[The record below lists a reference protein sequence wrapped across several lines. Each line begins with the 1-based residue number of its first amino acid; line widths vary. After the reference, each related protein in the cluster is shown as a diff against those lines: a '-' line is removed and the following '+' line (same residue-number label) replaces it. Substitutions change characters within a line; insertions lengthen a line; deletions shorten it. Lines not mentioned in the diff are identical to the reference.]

1 MWICSGAASDPATE
15 IAPGARDLAHPVIGY
30 FGSLH
35 EWIDLDLIEWLARAR
50 PAWTFMLVGHA
61 AVDVAHLAAL
71 PNVRLAGAQPYESL
85 PTWAKAFDAAII
97 PYRRTRQTENANPL
111 KLREYLAT
119 GKPVVSVRNPE
130 IENSPPGWR
139 SPTAAKPSWRRSNAC
154 SPRTRPTD
162 KPPAS
167 PRLPTRPGTAASPRS
182 SSPRP
187 TRWHAAPTESITEV
201 FMQATPNGKLK
212 VAIVGAGYVASHH
225 LAALKRLDFVEV
237 VGICDLDNAAAHALA
252 NKFDIPIVAAS
263 LADLAAL
270 SPQAIYVLTP
280 PASHCALALQA
291 LDMGCHVL
299 VEKPMAESVAE
310 CQTMMQRAAER
321 GLVLSVN
328 HSDRLDPMVVQALDA
343 VRAGKIGDLLSVDI
357 LRSSEYPDY
366 AGGPLPASV
375 RQGSYP
381 FRDLGRARPVRARGL
396 PRSAVRCRCEI
407 PCERPRSEPQ
417 VRRVAC
423 RHERRAW
430 PRPHAAVVECAADGK
445 PHRRAR
451 YARHHRSGS
460 LPADLP
466 RAQGLP
472 GPKFIG
478 IVATAFLSGL
488 ADVFRVPWN
497 VVRFATGALRPS
509 PGIQAGA
516 ADFARALHTQ
526 SAPPVPAEEGL
537 RAVALMESVCAA
549 ADAER
554 SADIEARYVQHPPVD
569 ALVTGAAGFLGR
581 AVVEA
586 LLARGK
592 SVRVLVRNPAAAKSF
607 GTTVQV
613 LVGDLGDPRA
623 VDFAVAGARQVFHV
637 GAAMRGSA
645 RAFEAGTVWGTRN
658 IVDACLAHQT
668 ERLIYV
674 SSLSVLDHAGRDA
687 QASVNEQSALEP
699 EAQRRG
705 AYTQTK
711 LSAENLVRS
720 AIRER
725 GLRAVIIRPGQIF
738 GPRRRARDAERH
750 DCARRPLDRP
760 SASRRRRCP

>member
-1 MWICSGAASDPATE
+1 
-15 IAPGARDLAHPVIGY
+15 
-30 FGSLH
+30 
-35 EWIDLDLIEWLARAR
+35 
-50 PAWTFMLVGHA
+50 
-61 AVDVAHLAAL
+61 
-71 PNVRLAGAQPYESL
+71 
-85 PTWAKAFDAAII
+85 
-97 PYRRTRQTENANPL
+97 
-111 KLREYLAT
+111 
-119 GKPVVSVRNPE
+119 
-130 IENSPPGWR
+130 
-139 SPTAAKPSWRRSNAC
+139 
-154 SPRTRPTD
+154 
-162 KPPAS
+162 
-167 PRLPTRPGTAASPRS
+167 
-182 SSPRP
+182 
-187 TRWHAAPTESITEV
+187 
-201 FMQATPNGKLK
+201 MQATPNGTLK

-252 NKFDIPIVAAS
+252 NKFEIPIVAAS

-270 SPQAIYVLTP
+270 SPHAIYVLTP
-280 PASHCALALQA
+280 PASHCTLALQA

-299 VEKPMAESVAE
+299 VEKPMAESVEE
-310 CQTMMQRAAER
+310 CKTMMQRAAER

-328 HSDRLDPMVVQALDA
+328 HSDRLDPMVVQALEA
-343 VRAGKIGDLLSVDI
+343 VRAGKIGDVLSVDI

-381 FRDLGRARPVRARGL
+381 FRDLGVHGLYVLEAFLGPLSDVDAKYRATGRDPNLKFDEWRADTNGERGLGRMLLSWNARPMESRIVVRGTRGIIEVDRFL
-396 PRSAVRCRCEI
+396 QICR
-407 PCERPRSEPQ
+407 
-417 VRRVAC
+417 VHKV
-423 RHERRAW
+423 
-430 PRPHAAVVECAADGK
+430 
-445 PHRRAR
+445 
-451 YARHHRSGS
+451 
-460 LPADLP
+460 
-466 RAQGLP
+466 LP

-497 VVRFATGALRPS
+497 VVRFATGLLRPS

-516 ADFARALHTQ
+516 ADFARALHTHT
-526 SAPPVPAEEGL
+526 APPVPAEEGL

-554 SADIEARYVQHPPVD
+554 SADIEARYVSYPPVD
-569 ALVTGAAGFLGR
+569 ALITGAAGFLGR
-581 AVVEA
+581 AVVAA

-592 SVRVLVRNPAAAKSF
+592 SVRVLVRNPASAKAF
-607 GTTVQV
+607 GNDVQV
-613 LVGDLGDPRA
+613 LIGDLGDPRA

-637 GAAMRGSA
+637 GAAMRGSP

-658 IVDACLAHQT
+658 VVDACIKHAT
-668 ERLIYV
+668 ERLVYV
-674 SSLSVLDHAGRDA
+674 SSLSVLDHAGRDP

-711 LSAENLVRS
+711 LSAENLVRA

-738 GPRRRARDAERH
+738 GPGAERVTPNGTIALAGRWIAVGEPTQTLPLVYL
-750 DCARRPLDRP
+750 DDVVDALLLAADAAPALGQTINVVDPATITQGAYLERAKAKLGDELRVSRVSTGFFMFVARGVELLGKLLKRDVPLTRYRVRSLRPLANFDLGAARNLLGWEP
-760 SASRRRRCP
+760 RVGLARGLERTFGAAPAAPAPPGAPTQAQ

>member
-1 MWICSGAASDPATE
+1 M
-15 IAPGARDLAHPVIGY
+15 
-30 FGSLH
+30 
-35 EWIDLDLIEWLARAR
+35 
-50 PAWTFMLVGHA
+50 
-61 AVDVAHLAAL
+61 
-71 PNVRLAGAQPYESL
+71 QPS
-85 PTWAKAFDAAII
+85 
-97 PYRRTRQTENANPL
+97 
-111 KLREYLAT
+111 
-119 GKPVVSVRNPE
+119 
-130 IENSPPGWR
+130 
-139 SPTAAKPSWRRSNAC
+139 
-154 SPRTRPTD
+154 
-162 KPPAS
+162 
-167 PRLPTRPGTAASPRS
+167 
-182 SSPRP
+182 
-187 TRWHAAPTESITEV
+187 
-201 FMQATPNGKLK
+201 PNGKLK

-225 LAALKRLDFVEV
+225 LAALKRLDFVDV

-252 NKFDIPIVAAS
+252 NKFGIPIVAAS

-299 VEKPMAESVAE
+299 VEKPMAESVEE
-310 CQTMMQRAAER
+310 CEQMMQRAAER

-328 HSDRLDPMVVQALDA
+328 HSDRLDPMVVQALEA
-343 VRAGKIGDLLSVDI
+343 VRTGRIGDLLSVDI

-381 FRDLGRARPVRARGL
+381 FRDLGVHGLYVLEAFLGPLSDVDAKYRATGRDPNLKFDEWRADTNGERGLGRMLLSWNARPMESRIVVRGTRGIIEVDRFL
-396 PRSAVRCRCEI
+396 QICR
-407 PCERPRSEPQ
+407 
-417 VRRVAC
+417 VHKV
-423 RHERRAW
+423 
-430 PRPHAAVVECAADGK
+430 
-445 PHRRAR
+445 
-451 YARHHRSGS
+451 
-460 LPADLP
+460 
-466 RAQGLP
+466 LP

-526 SAPPVPAEEGL
+526 SAPPVPAAEGL
-537 RAVALMESVCAA
+537 RAVALMQSVCAA

-554 SADIEARYVQHPPVD
+554 SADIEARYVTHPPVD

-581 AVVEA
+581 AVVAA

-592 SVRVLVRNPAAAKSF
+592 SVRVLVRNPAAAKAF
-607 GTTVQV
+607 GSDVQV

-623 VDFAVAGARQVFHV
+623 VDFAITGARQVFHV
-637 GAAMRGSA
+637 GAAMRGSP

-658 IVDACLAHQT
+658 VVDACIKHAT
-668 ERLIYV
+668 ERLVYV
-674 SSLSVLDHAGRDA
+674 SSLSVLDHAGRDP
-687 QASVNEQSALEP
+687 QATVNEQSALEP

-738 GPRRRARDAERH
+738 GPGAERVTPNGAIALAGRWIAVGEPTQTLPLVYL
-750 DCARRPLDRP
+750 DDVVDALLLAADAAPALGQTINVVDPATITQGAYLERAKAKLGDELRVSRVSTGFFLFVARGVELLGKLLKRDVPLTRYRVRSLRPLANFDLGAARNLLGWEP
-760 SASRRRRCP
+760 RVGLARGLERTFGAAPAAAAPPVAPTQEP